1 MKRNTLTVIISVKI
15 IFRVSK
21 ELLKRFLNIYGLLP
35 NFEILSLFLLKR
47 KAPVLKSNY

>member
-21 ELLKRFLNIYGLLP
+21 ELLKRFLNIYVE
-35 NFEILSLFLLKR
+35 FWITKF
-47 KAPVLKSNY
+47 